1 MSDVDRIADAL
12 FDRFRR
18 LVVSALAQPLDAGG
32 LVVAEI
38 AHTESGAT
46 ISKWIDVYDALLQER
61 GYDPQTLKNRRANLK
76 HVRQLWGSSQ
86 LRDIKP
92 RHISAALQT
101 FLPDRSS
108 MARRIFDEL
117 RDVFREAV
125 ANEWCES
132 NPVLNTR
139 RPPNKIKRK
148 RLSLEAWDAMCEVAL
163 VHRQA
168 WVLYMLLLALV
179 TGQRRA
185 DLGKMRF
192 DDVWDG
198 YLHIEQQK
206 KAGKGYGARVAL
218 PLALRLDAIG
228 VTLGEVIEMCKHYS
242 KAGPTLLRR
251 NDGQRIELSSL
262 STRFNEIIRAVHGDG
277 VYAEREWP
285 SLHEVRSLS
294 ERLYRDQG
302 IQTQHLLGHK
312 NQEMTDKY
320 NDDRGLT
327 AAEWKRLAI

>member
-1 MSDVDRIADAL
+1 MWA
-12 FDRFRR
+12 
-18 LVVSALAQPLDAGG
+18 ALAQAGDVRMLAGPEPVQVANNATLDG
-32 LVVAEI
+32 
-38 AHTESGAT
+38 
-46 ISKWIDVYDALLQER
+46 WIDVYESLIAER
-61 GYDPQTLKNRRANLK
+61 GYDPQTVKNRRANLK
-76 HVRQLWGSSQ
+76 HIRRIWGASPIHA
-86 LRDIKP
+86 IKP
-92 RHISAALQT
+92 RQISAELQT

-117 RDVFREAV
+117 RDVYREAV

-139 RPPNKIKRK
+139 RPPSKVKRK
-148 RLSLEAWDAMCEVAL
+148 RLAFEVWDGMCEMAL
-163 VHRQA
+163 AHRQS
-168 WVLYMLLLALV
+168 WVLFMLLLALV

-198 YLHIEQQK
+198 HLHVEQQK

-218 PLALRLDAIG
+218 PLALRLDVVGI
-228 VTLGEVIEMCKHYS
+228 TLGEVIELCRHYA
-242 KAGPTLLRR
+242 KPGPTLLRR

-262 STRFNEIIRAVHGDG
+262 STRFNEVIWAFCGPD
-277 VYAEREWP
+277 AFKDREWP

-294 ERLYRDQG
+294 ERMYRKQG

-320 NDDRGLT
+320 NDTRGLD
-327 AAEWKRLAI
+327 AGEWKRLALPTLAH

>member
-1 MSDVDRIADAL
+1 MNDVERIADAV
-12 FDRFRR
+12 FERFRR
-18 LVVSALAQPLDAGG
+18 SLVGALAYPLEARSPGG
-32 LVVAEI
+32 M
-38 AHTESGAT
+38 ESPQLHSEAT
-46 ISKWIDVYDALLQER
+46 LDQWIDVYDSLLAER

-76 HVRQLWGSSQ
+76 HVRRIWGVSP
-86 LRDIKP
+86 LRAIKP
-92 RHISAALQT
+92 RHISSELQV
-101 FLPDRSS
+101 FLPDRSA

-139 RPPNKIKRK
+139 RPPSKVKRK
-148 RLSLEAWDAMCEVAL
+148 RLSLDVWDGMCEVAL

-168 WVLYMLLLALV
+168 WVLLMLLLALV

-198 YLHIEQQK
+198 HLHVEQQK
-206 KAGKGYGARVAL
+206 KAGKAYGARVAL
-218 PLALRLDAIG
+218 PLVLRLDVVGIS
-228 VTLGEVIEMCKHYS
+228 LGEVIELCRHYS

-251 NDGQRIELSSL
+251 NDGRPIELSSL
-262 STRFNEIIRAVHGDG
+262 STRFNEVIRSLLGPQA
-277 VYAEREWP
+277 YAEREWP

-294 ERLYRDQG
+294 ERLYRSQG

-327 AAEWKRLAI
+327 AAEWKHLVV